1 MATGMVK
8 IPSLQ
13 DYELIG
19 TKTWLNTTL
28 QLWRNGHMMTL
39 TWGGNMNTT
48 STAGAK
54 NQYITIPEAYR
65 PPYTV
70 SSICFDQNGK
80 RFILQASASGSA
92 GIYYQ
97 LDAVSSGTGC
107 YGFVSWASK

>member
-1 MATGMVK
+1 MASGELYFAGG
-8 IPSLQ
+8 S
-13 DYELIG
+13 DYELIE
-19 TKTWLNTTL
+19 TKTWLGTTL

-65 PPYTV
+65 PPYNV
-70 SSICFDQNGK
+70 WSICFDQNGK
-80 RFILQASASGSA
+80 RFILQASSSGNA

-107 YGFVSWASK
+107 YGFISWATK